1 MPNWLLLT
9 LGTAALQQQPL
20 SEKISINLQGSSE
33 FSFFVFVTIRK
44 IVAKLVQSSI
54 LTKVFRIYIQ
64 KIFNSLDGVSKNFEC
79 NILELDG
86 HEYICFIISQFS

>member
-20 SEKISINLQGSSE
+20 SEKISINLQGSE

-44 IVAKLVQSSI
+44 IVAKLSQSSI
-54 LTKVFRIYIQ
+54 Q
-64 KIFNSLDGVSKNFEC
+64 KCLEFKFGRFLMVDGVSKN
-79 NILELDG
+79 
-86 HEYICFIISQFS
+86 S